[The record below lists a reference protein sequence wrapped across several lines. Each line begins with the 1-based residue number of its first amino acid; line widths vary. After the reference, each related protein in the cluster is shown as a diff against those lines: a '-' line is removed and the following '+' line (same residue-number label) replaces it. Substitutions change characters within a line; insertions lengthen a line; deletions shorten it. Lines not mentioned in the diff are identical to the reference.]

1 MERRNFYILV
11 ASICVGL
18 SVFWLTTYAII
29 ILDVDLFQDPNT
41 IIIKG
46 SGINGERSFHIDELK
61 SDKYT
66 QVIDQTFF
74 FRNRVG
80 SEYERVYSGVSIW
93 SILDV
98 EDLLI
103 DDASSLKFI
112 IWGGDAYRSPQS
124 LNLSIA
130 KNNPELVILAYAE
143 GGQPLFGDGPLR
155 SVLNQSVMPSGEV
168 ASQYSVQQVSS
179 IEIN

>member
-18 SVFWLTTYAII
+18 SVFWLTTYAIL
-29 ILDVDLFQDPNT
+29 ILDVDTFQDPNT
-41 IIIKG
+41 IRIRG
-46 SGINGERSFHIDELK
+46 SGIEEERIFNIDELK

-66 QVIDQTFF
+66 QVIDKTFYF
-74 FRNRVG
+74 ENRVG
-80 SEYERVYSGVSIW
+80 STYERVYSGVSLW

-98 EDLLI
+98 EDILV
-103 DDASSLKFI
+103 DDASSLTFI
-112 IWGGDAYRSPQS
+112 LWGRDSYRSPKA

-130 KNNPELVILAYAE
+130 KKNPELIILAYAE

-155 SVLNQSVMPSGEV
+155 SVLNQSVMPEGEV
-168 ASQYSVQQVSS
+168 CSQYSVQQLVSV
-179 IEIN
+179 EIK